1 MKQKQSVTR
10 KVLIGLIAASG
21 MLSGTAF
28 AAGNID
34 VKESVTLNAKPAAVW
49 ALVGDYNG
57 LYRWHPA
64 IAASDR
70 QDKVRVLTLGD
81 GATITEML
89 LEQDNENHS
98 YRYAITKSPLP
109 VADYEAEIAVQSNGK
124 GGSTVTWSTSFN
136 AAGLPDKEAEKV
148 IQGVFKAGLGNLE
161 KLYN

>member
-64 IAASDR
+64 IATSDR